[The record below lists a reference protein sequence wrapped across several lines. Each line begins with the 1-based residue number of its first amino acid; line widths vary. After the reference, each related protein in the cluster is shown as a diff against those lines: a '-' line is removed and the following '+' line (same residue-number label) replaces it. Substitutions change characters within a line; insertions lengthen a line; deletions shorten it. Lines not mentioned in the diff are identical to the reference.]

1 MTMWLVGAAAVWSVG
16 ACATAL
22 VLGAV
27 LRRGAATDAGADL
40 GADPGVDAGAVA
52 SGAED
57 AAPVVTVPAQRGAS
71 PATPPYGMRSQA
83 HLSCAGTRPAR

>member
-1 MTMWLVGAAAVWSVG
+1 MWLVGAAAVWSVG

-27 LRRGAATDAGADL
+27 LRRGAATDAGAELD
-40 GADPGVDAGAVA
+40 ADPGVDAVA
-52 SGAED
+52 SGADD
-57 AAPVVTVPAQRGAS
+57 AAPAVTVPAQRGAS

-83 HLSCAGTRPAR
+83 HLSCAGSRPVR

>member
-1 MTMWLVGAAAVWSVG
+1 MWLVGAAAVWSVG

-27 LRRGAATDAGADL
+27 LRRGAATDAGAD
-40 GADPGVDAGAVA
+40 PGVDADAVA

-83 HLSCAGTRPAR
+83 HLSCAGTRPVR

>member
-1 MTMWLVGAAAVWSVG
+1 MWLVGAAAVWSVG
-16 ACATAL
+16 ACMTAL

-40 GADPGVDAGAVA
+40 GAGPGVDAGAVA

-57 AAPVVTVPAQRGAS
+57 AVPAVTVPAQRGAS

-83 HLSCAGTRPAR
+83 HLSCAGTRPVR

>member
-1 MTMWLVGAAAVWSVG
+1 MWLVGAAAVWSVG

-27 LRRGAATDAGADL
+27 LRRGAATDAGADP
-40 GADPGVDAGAVA
+40 GADPGVDADAVA

-83 HLSCAGTRPAR
+83 HLSCAGTRPVR

>member
-1 MTMWLVGAAAVWSVG
+1 MWLVGAAAVWSVG

-83 HLSCAGTRPAR
+83 HLSCAGTRPVR